1 MSRKT
6 LDQQR
11 LDDAARAGW
20 LYYVAGETQD
30 DIARQLN
37 ISRQTAQR
45 LVALATS
52 EGLVKVRLEH
62 PVASCMELANA
73 IKQRFGLQ
81 FCDVVP
87 SVDEDPHSTLG
98 LGQAGASAIERILR
112 DPGTR
117 TIAFGTGRVLRAC
130 ADELNLQQCPH
141 HKIISLVGNISNDGA
156 ATRYDAAV
164 YVAEKLKAQHYPM
177 PLPVVADSKA
187 ARDAFH
193 RQPHVSR
200 ILNLAAAAD
209 ATFVGIGNLGTA
221 SPLAVDGFVDQS
233 ELKQLES
240 SGGVGEVI
248 SWVYNTEGAIMP
260 SEVNSRVTSV
270 PLKVATDRPVV
281 GIAAGQHKSAAIVG
295 ALRSRLINALIT
307 NEYTARQV
315 LDLCS

>member
-20 LYYVAGETQD
+20 LYYVAGATQD

-45 LVALATS
+45 LVALAIS

-73 IKQRFGLQ
+73 LKQRFGLQ

-87 SVDEDPHSTLG
+87 SVNEDPHSTLG
-98 LGQAGASAIERILR
+98 LGQAGASAIERLLR
-112 DPGTR
+112 DPDTR

-130 ADELNLQQCPH
+130 ADELNIQQCPN
-141 HKIISLVGNISNDGA
+141 HKIISLVGNIANDGA

-164 YVAEKLKAQHYPM
+164 YVAEKLEAQHYPM
-177 PLPVVADSKA
+177 PLPVIAESQT

-193 RQPHVSR
+193 QLPHVSR
-200 ILNLAAAAD
+200 ILDLASAAD
-209 ATFVGIGNLGTA
+209 ATFVGIGNLGRT
-221 SPLAVDGFVDQS
+221 SPLAVDGFVDEQAL
-233 ELKQLES
+233 EELES
-240 SGGVGEVI
+240 RGGVGEVI
-248 SWVYNTEGAIMP
+248 SWVYNAEGAVMP
-260 SEVNSRVTSV
+260 CDINSRVTSV
-270 PLKVATDRPVV
+270 PLKAATERPVV
-281 GIAAGQHKSAAIVG
+281 GIAAGQHKCAAIVG

-315 LDLCS
+315 LNLCS